1 MQGDSTD
8 PRWSF
13 VDCIPFRWLQ
23 QLYSQVPRSK
33 IPILKGQT
41 LFVATDSSG
50 MQRGSR
56 YVVLGILIVDA
67 DYSRSWHL
75 DRLRIRGETLKD
87 GRRMSYKNLNDGQ
100 RRAAL
105 VPFLEAADRM
115 RGLCFLMAFDKRLGK
130 VCTSDALYER
140 AKTNGVITGK
150 WKPHAF
156 EEMMRT
162 TQLVSTLM
170 AAVAV
175 KDQNICWISDM
186 DERFETP
193 ERRVDTAR
201 MISAFTSEYIKHS
214 LGELTMGTTEID
226 EGDRLEEDLT
236 AIPDLAAGAACDL
249 LNGLH
254 ERFGRVPS
262 IPSIA
267 PALKGKAEL
276 INTWFFNP
284 DTSLVK
290 LACIL
295 KEVPGKG
302 MQVGSFALQE

>member
-1 MQGDSTD
+1 MQEDSPD

-13 VDCIPFRWLQ
+13 VDRIPFQWLQ
-23 QLYSQVPRSK
+23 KLYSQISRSK
-33 IPILKGQT
+33 IPVLKGRT

-56 YVVLGILIVDA
+56 YVVLGILIIDA
-67 DYSRSWHL
+67 DHSRTWHS
-75 DRLRIRGETLKD
+75 DRLRIRQEILKD

-105 VPFLEAADRM
+105 VPFLKAADRM
-115 RGLCFLMAFDKRLGK
+115 SGLCFLMAFDKRLGK
-130 VCTSDALYER
+130 VCTSDALYEE

-193 ERRVDTAR
+193 ERRVDTTR
-201 MISAFTSEYIKHS
+201 MISAFTSEYIRHS
-214 LGELTMGTTEID
+214 LGELTLGTTEID

-249 LNGLH
+249 LNSLH
-254 ERFGRVPS
+254 EHFGSVPN
-262 IPSIA
+262 IPSIT
-267 PALKGKAEL
+267 PALKGKSEL
-276 INTWFFNP
+276 INAWFF
-284 DTSLVK
+284 DAGASLAK
-290 LACIL
+290 IACVL

-302 MQVGSFALQE
+302 MQVGPFELQR